1 MGFYKR
7 TFLPFFMDKMMDTA
21 ELNGLRKELLA
32 SARGRVLEVGFGTG
46 LNAPFF
52 PSAVERVVAIDP
64 NEGVQKRAS
73 KRIAAASVP
82 IEMRTA
88 AGERLPAD
96 DASFDCVVTF
106 CVLCSVSDLDQTLAE
121 ISRVLKPGGRYL
133 LFEHGLCG
141 DPKVSRWQHRLNGL
155 QQRVF
160 GGCQLIRPVRKSVE
174 QSGFK
179 FETGRDFFLEK
190 GPRFG
195 TFCTTGAA
203 IKQ

>member
-7 TFLPFFMDKMMDTA
+7 TVLPFFMDKMMDTA
-21 ELNGLRKELLA
+21 ELNGQRKELLA

-52 PSAVERVVAIDP
+52 PAAVERVVGIDP
-64 NEGVQKRAS
+64 NDGVQKRAA
-73 KRIAAASVP
+73 KRIAAAPVP
-82 IEMRTA
+82 IELRTA

-106 CVLCSVSDLDQTLAE
+106 LVLCTVSDLDQTLAE

-141 DPKVSRWQHRLNGL
+141 DPQVSKWQHRLNGL
-155 QQRVF
+155 QQCLF
-160 GGCQLIRPVRKSVE
+160 GGCQLTRPVRKSVE
-174 QSGFK
+174 RAGFK
-179 FETGRDFFLEK
+179 FETGHDFFLEK

-195 TFCTTGAA
+195 TFCTTGSAS
-203 IKQ
+203 KQ